1 MLIVALTGGIATGKS
16 VVANI
21 LQELGCY
28 IHHADK
34 IAHELTEPEKPAW
47 KKIVARFGEKIL
59 NKDKTINRSKLGKII
74 FSDKKEQ
81 VFLNELIHPLVLQ
94 KKKET
99 IEKIEKEGMTNI
111 FVSEAALTVE
121 AGFTDFFDKVIVVY
135 CMRDIQIERLME
147 RDRISQRE
155 ALQKL
160 KSQMTPEEKLRYA
173 DYVIDT
179 SETLQSTVEQTE
191 RIYRNLV
198 IDHEIKMTI
207 NQA

>member
-21 LQELGCY
+21 LEDLGCY

-34 IAHELTEPEKPAW
+34 IAHELTEPEKPTW
-47 KKIVARFGEKIL
+47 EKIVAHFGEKIL
-59 NKDKTINRSKLGKII
+59 NKDKTINRSRLGKII

-81 VFLNELIHPLVLQ
+81 VFLNELIHPLVLK

-99 IEKIEKEGMTNI
+99 IGKLEEEGRYNI

-121 AGFTDFFDKVIVVY
+121 AGFIDLFDKVIVVY
-135 CMRDIQIERLME
+135 CARDIQIKRLME
-147 RDRISQRE
+147 RDRINRKE

-160 KSQMTPEEKLRYA
+160 KSQMTPEEKLKHA
-173 DYVIDT
+173 DYIIDT
-179 SETLQSTVEQTE
+179 SETLQDTVEQTE

-198 IDHEIKMTI
+198 IDHEMKNISYG
-207 NQA
+207 

>member
-16 VVANI
+16 VVADI
-21 LQELGCY
+21 LQEMGCY

-47 KKIVARFGEKIL
+47 EKIVAHFGENIL
-59 NKDKTINRSKLGKII
+59 NKDKTINRSRLGKII
-74 FSDKKEQ
+74 FSNKKEQ

-99 IEKIEKEGMTNI
+99 IEKIEKEGSTNI

-135 CMRDIQIERLME
+135 CTRDIQIERLME
-147 RDRISQRE
+147 RDRISRKE

-160 KSQMTPEEKLRYA
+160 KSQMAPEEKLKYA
-173 DYVIDT
+173 DYIIDT

-198 IDHEIKMTI
+198 IDHEMKMGS
-207 NQA
+207 